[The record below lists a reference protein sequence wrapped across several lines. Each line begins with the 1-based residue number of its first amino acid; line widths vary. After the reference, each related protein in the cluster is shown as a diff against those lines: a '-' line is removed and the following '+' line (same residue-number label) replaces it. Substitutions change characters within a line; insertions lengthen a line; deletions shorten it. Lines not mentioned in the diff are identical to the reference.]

1 MAILLTGGA
10 GYIGSHTAAACA
22 AAGYDVVIA
31 DDFSNSS
38 PDVPRRLEEITG
50 RKMAVCRVDAADRE
64 AMRAVFA
71 AHSIDAVIHFAG
83 FKAVGES
90 VRKPVKYYRN
100 NLDTTLTLLE
110 VMAEFGCRRLVF
122 SSSATVYGGESP
134 SPLTEDMPVGQCT
147 NPYGR
152 TKYFIEEI
160 LRDAAAAEPELSVVL
175 LRYFNPIGAHE
186 SGRIGERPNGVPNNL
201 MPYVTQV
208 AAGIREKL
216 SVFGSDYPTPDGTCI
231 RDYVHVMD
239 LAEGHAAALAYAQEH
254 TGAEVFNL
262 GTGRGTSVLELVD
275 AFQRATG
282 VTVPYVMAG
291 RRAGDAAVCYAGTE
305 KAAQV
310 LHWRARRSLEDMC
323 RDAWRWQQCGG
334 EGIPAR
340 QYGRRR
346 ACPVFSGC
354 FTAGRGGPERRRPS
368 RRSRPIGAKVG
379 KGAKN
384 QSKCERKMEFGHI
397 GLADIRF
404 APAAKIS

>member
-50 RKMAVCRVDAADRE
+50 RKMEVCRVDAADRE
-64 AMRAVFA
+64 
-71 AHSIDAVIHFAG
+71 AG

-262 GTGRGTSVLELVD
+262 GTGRGTSVLELID
-275 AFQRATG
+275 AFQQATG
-282 VTVPYVMAG
+282 VTVPYVMTG

-334 EGIPAR
+334 E
-340 QYGRRR
+340 
-346 ACPVFSGC
+346 
-354 FTAGRGGPERRRPS
+354 
-368 RRSRPIGAKVG
+368 
-379 KGAKN
+379 
-384 QSKCERKMEFGHI
+384 
-397 GLADIRF
+397 
-404 APAAKIS
+404 

>member
-1 MAILLTGGA
+1 MSQTILLTGGA
-10 GYIGSHTAAACA
+10 GFIGSHIAVELLQD
-22 AAGYDVVIA
+22 GYDVVIA
-31 DDFSNSS
+31 DDLSNSRA
-38 PDVPRRLEEITG
+38 DVIDRIEKITG
-50 RKMAVCRVDAADRE
+50 RRPAFYRIDAADG
-64 AMRAVFA
+64 AALAKVFDEQP
-71 AHSIDAVIHFAG
+71 IDAAVHLAG

-239 LAEGHAAALAYAQEH
+239 LAEGHAAALAYARGH

-262 GTGRGTSVLELVD
+262 GTGRGTSVLELID
-275 AFQRATG
+275 AFQQATG

-323 RDAWRWQQCGG
+323 RDAWRWQQCG
-334 EGIPAR
+334 E
-340 QYGRRR
+340 
-346 ACPVFSGC
+346 
-354 FTAGRGGPERRRPS
+354 E
-368 RRSRPIGAKVG
+368 
-379 KGAKN
+379 
-384 QSKCERKMEFGHI
+384 
-397 GLADIRF
+397 
-404 APAAKIS
+404 

>member
-1 MAILLTGGA
+1 
-10 GYIGSHTAAACA
+10 
-22 AAGYDVVIA
+22 
-31 DDFSNSS
+31 
-38 PDVPRRLEEITG
+38 
-50 RKMAVCRVDAADRE
+50 
-64 AMRAVFA
+64 
-71 AHSIDAVIHFAG
+71 
-83 FKAVGES
+83 
-90 VRKPVKYYRN
+90 
-100 NLDTTLTLLE
+100 
-110 VMAEFGCRRLVF
+110 MAEFGCRRLVF
-122 SSSATVYGGESP
+122 SSSATVYGGENP

-262 GTGRGTSVLELVD
+262 GTGRGTSVRELID
-275 AFQRATG
+275 AFQQATG

-310 LHWRARRSLEDMC
+310 LHWRAQRSLEDMC

-334 EGIPAR
+334 E
-340 QYGRRR
+340 
-346 ACPVFSGC
+346 
-354 FTAGRGGPERRRPS
+354 
-368 RRSRPIGAKVG
+368 
-379 KGAKN
+379 
-384 QSKCERKMEFGHI
+384 
-397 GLADIRF
+397 
-404 APAAKIS
+404 

>member
-152 TKYFIEEI
+152 TKYFIEEL

-216 SVFGSDYPTPDGTCI
+216 SVFG
-231 RDYVHVMD
+231 
-239 LAEGHAAALAYAQEH
+239 
-254 TGAEVFNL
+254 
-262 GTGRGTSVLELVD
+262 
-275 AFQRATG
+275 
-282 VTVPYVMAG
+282 
-291 RRAGDAAVCYAGTE
+291 GD
-305 KAAQV
+305 
-310 LHWRARRSLEDMC
+310 
-323 RDAWRWQQCGG
+323 
-334 EGIPAR
+334 
-340 QYGRRR
+340 
-346 ACPVFSGC
+346 
-354 FTAGRGGPERRRPS
+354 
-368 RRSRPIGAKVG
+368 
-379 KGAKN
+379 
-384 QSKCERKMEFGHI
+384 
-397 GLADIRF
+397 
-404 APAAKIS
+404 